1 MNQNRIGY
9 QNPKLYND
17 IEKVLFQ
24 LLKMH
29 KRINKIYRITILEK
43 EVYPRLINAMQ
54 NTLHIGINKKRLT
67 FEEICDL
74 TDKIVN
80 DFYIVKT
87 FLSFLVLHNYLDKK
101 FYFIIS
107 NEFEQI
113 NMQLH
118 GWKKYLKGIKNEN

>member
-1 MNQNRIGY
+1 MVYKNSK
-9 QNPKLYND
+9 PKFSEEVLQKFFNF
-17 IEKVLFQ
+17 EKFF
-24 LLKMH
+24 KFF
-29 KRINKIYRITILEK
+29 KAISSGEK
-43 EVYPRLINAMQ
+43 
-54 NTLHIGINKKRLT
+54 KKTRR
-67 FEEICDL
+67 
-74 TDKIVN
+74 VSMY